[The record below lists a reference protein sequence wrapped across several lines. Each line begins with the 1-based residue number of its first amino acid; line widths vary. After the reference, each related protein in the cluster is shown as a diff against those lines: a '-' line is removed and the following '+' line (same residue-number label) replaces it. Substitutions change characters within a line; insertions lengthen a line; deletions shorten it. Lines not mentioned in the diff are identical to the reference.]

1 MSQYTLRPAQGIKR
15 IYLYRW
21 PVDFRKSYRGLS
33 MLIETELGHNPFS
46 GDLYF
51 FINRHG
57 SRIKAVFWERNGF
70 VLYYKALD
78 KDKFQW
84 PRFDEELQ
92 IVDGQTVNWLLD
104 GLNIDAMNPHKTL
117 HYESLA

>member
-1 MSQYTLRPAQGIKR
+1 MSAHTLRPSQELKR
-15 IYLYRW
+15 VYLYRW

-51 FINRHG
+51 FINRHR

-70 VLYYKALD
+70 VLYYKVLD
-78 KDKFQW
+78 KDKFRW
-84 PRFDEELQ
+84 PDFGEELKV
-92 IVDGQTVNWLLD
+92 IDGQRANWLLD
-104 GLNIDAMNPHKTL
+104 GLNIDAMKPHQTL
-117 HYESLA
+117 HYESVA

>member
-1 MSQYTLRPAQGIKR
+1 MNTHTLRPSQNIKR
-15 IYLYRW
+15 VYLYRW

-33 MLIETELGHNPFS
+33 VLIEAEIGHNPFS
-46 GDLYF
+46 GDLYL

-78 KDKFQW
+78 KDKFHW
-84 PRFDEELQ
+84 PSFDEELKV
-92 IVDGQTVNWLLD
+92 IDGQTVNWLLD
-104 GLNIDAMNPHKTL
+104 GLNIDAMKPHKTL
-117 HYESLA
+117 QFEALA